1 MLQQTD
7 KGGDNNVIDL
17 RERVY
22 VYRHQSGISKPEGH
36 WSNRANHI
44 YDTKKHLMKVR
55 LSPLMLEDEAAYSCE
70 ITYDEVSS
78 QVILLCNLE

>member
-1 MLQQTD
+1 M
-7 KGGDNNVIDL
+7 
-17 RERVY
+17 Y

-36 WSNRANHI
+36 WSNRASHI

-70 ITYDEVSS
+70 ITYDEVSEFLN
-78 QVILLCNLE
+78 VITGFYHLLVTWRIDGHFV